1 MKVESAPVTFSFDG
15 AARNA
20 DALGLQGALEL
31 DVPSIRELAAWT
43 GNPLDLPGEGLGPFN
58 VAGQLEMTGAKVALT
73 EAKLKLDEING
84 DGQFSIDATG
94 AKPMIKAELTVDQPN
109 LRSEEHT
116 SELQSLMRISYAVFC
131 LKKKNNHKPT

>member
-58 VAGQLEMTGAKVALT
+58 VAGQLEMSGAKVALT

-94 AKPMIKAELTVDQPN
+94 AKPMIKAELTVDQLN
-109 LRSEEHT
+109 LNPYQIGRESCRERVC
-116 SELQSLMRISYAVFC
+116 QYV
-131 LKKKNNHKPT
+131 

>member
-1 MKVESAPVTFSFDG
+1 MSGETTDVTMKVESAPVTFSFDG

-73 EAKLKLDEING
+73 A
-84 DGQFSIDATG
+84 A
-94 AKPMIKAELTVDQPN
+94 
-109 LRSEEHT
+109 RSEEHT
-116 SELQSLMRISYAVFC
+116 SELQSLMRHAYAVFC
-131 LKKKNNHKPT
+131 LKQQNQKENKISK

>member
-1 MKVESAPVTFSFDG
+1 MSGETTDVTMKVESAPVTFSFDG

-31 DVPSIRELAAWT
+31 DVPSIRGLAAWT

-73 EAKLKLDEING
+73 EDKLKLDG
-84 DGQFSIDATG
+84 
-94 AKPMIKAELTVDQPN
+94 
-109 LRSEEHT
+109 SEEHT
-116 SELQSLMRISYAVFC
+116 AEHQSLMRIS
-131 LKKKNNHKPT
+131 